1 MSRTGEKLLSDSAV
15 RNAKPKEKAYT
26 LRDGCGLF
34 LVIEPSG
41 RKWWRLRIIFAKK
54 ENTFSL
60 GEYPLVTLATA
71 REEAFKIRSRS
82 AKGIDPGVFRKTEKA
97 QQCGD
102 GTFESVARDWMALKS
117 PGWSQSHREKTRAIL
132 EKDVFP
138 YIGVRPI
145 GEISP
150 GELLAVLKR
159 IDIRSSA
166 TARKAYSTCKQIF
179 VYDIPAGRVS
189 VSPAT
194 DLHAH
199 LSPRVVK
206 HMAAPTTR
214 DETARL
220 LRAIDGYSGTFVVH
234 CALRLSPMF
243 FVRPGTLRSMEWVDI
258 DFQRAEWRIPIE
270 QLKRRQL
277 DKLARRGEVAHIVP
291 LCRQA
296 LAILQDLYQLTGKGR
311 YAFPAIRHKDQ
322 CISNNTVRSALRGMG
337 FTGDDITPHGFR
349 HMASTHL
356 HELGFP
362 SHLIEKQL
370 AHSDHN
376 KIRAVYNH
384 AEYLPERK
392 RMMQAWADYLDDL
405 KTGQGEKVFS
415 FGGVG

>member
-1 MSRTGEKLLSDSAV
+1 MSRTGEKLLSDTTI
-15 RNAKPKEKAYT
+15 RNAKPKEKVYS
-26 LRDGCGLF
+26 LRDGNGLF
-34 LVIEPSG
+34 LVLEPTG
-41 RKWWRLRIIFAKK
+41 RKWWRLRITFAKK

-60 GEYPLVTLATA
+60 GDYPVVTLAMA
-71 REEAFKIRSRS
+71 REESLKIRSRS
-82 AKGIDPGVFRKTEKA
+82 AKGIDPGVFRKSEKA
-97 QQCGD
+97 QQSGE
-102 GTFESVARDWMALKS
+102 GTFESIAREWMALKS
-117 PGWSQSHREKTRAIL
+117 PGWSPSHREKTRSIL

-138 YIGVRPI
+138 YIGSRPI

-159 IDIRSSA
+159 VDVRSSA

-179 VYDIPAGRVS
+179 VYDIPSGRVS
-189 VSPAT
+189 VSPAI

-199 LSPRVVK
+199 LSPRIVK

-214 DETARL
+214 EETARL
-220 LRAIDGYSGTFVVH
+220 LRAIDGYAGTFIVH

-243 FVRPGTLRSMEWVDI
+243 FVRPGTLRGMEWADI
-258 DFQRAEWRIPIE
+258 DFQRAEWRIPID

-291 LCRQA
+291 LCHQA
-296 LAILQDLYQLTGKGR
+296 LAILKDLHQLTGNGR
-311 YAFPAIRHKDQ
+311 YVFPAIRHKDQ

-349 HMASTHL
+349 HMASTLL
-356 HELGFP
+356 HELGYP
-362 SHLIEKQL
+362 SLLIEKQL
-370 AHSDHN
+370 AHSDRN

-405 KTGQGEKVFS
+405 KAGKEEKAIHFYNNK
-415 FGGVG
+415 